1 MAEQLIFADVTMS
14 LDGFITGPN
23 DSVELPIG
31 EGGERLHQW
40 IYDQES
46 WQKGHGQEGGTTGP
60 DNDLIAEVIER
71 AGACVMGR
79 RMFNHGEAPW
89 GDVPPFHKPVFV
101 LTHEP
106 GDPLV
111 KADTTFTFV
120 NDGIEAALER
130 ARVAAGDKDVQI
142 SGGANLIQ
150 QFLNA
155 GLLDELQ
162 VHVVSVL
169 VGNGVRLFDGTDRI
183 ELEPTRTVEGPGV
196 THVRYRVPR

>member
-1 MAEQLIFADVTMS
+1 MAEQLVFADVTMS

-23 DSVELPIG
+23 DSVDLPIG

-46 WQKGHGQEGGTTGP
+46 WQKGYGREGGTTGP
-60 DNDLIAEVIER
+60 ENDLIAEVIER
-71 AGACVMGR
+71 SGACVMGR

-89 GDVPPFHKPVFV
+89 GDEPPFHKPVFV

-106 GDPLV
+106 REPLV

-120 NDGIEAALER
+120 NDGIDAALQR
-130 ARVAAGDKDVQI
+130 AREAAGDKDIQI
-142 SGGANLIQ
+142 SGGANVIQ
-150 QFLNA
+150 QFLKA

-169 VGNGVRLFDGTDRI
+169 VGDGVRLFDGTDRI

-196 THVRYRVPR
+196 THVRYRVSR